1 MLKKITYE
9 EDLPVKAEILS
20 ISDYPLH
27 LHPDIQLIYVLDGC
41 IDLRL
46 TFKTYRLK
54 KNDFHYIHSED
65 IHSLSSP
72 DGNNLLLILSIR
84 PDYIENFYPNIRTT
98 VVTMHTDKTL
108 LLYDN
113 QQAYLKYCI
122 FIILE
127 ELIKRGEGFKARV
140 KKTLRTLFGIIYREF
155 RGFTIDKE
163 TKAFVFKR
171 LQDLKQTE
179 RLGMIID
186 DIYKNY
192 VEPSTLEEIASQQK
206 LNPYYLSHLFS
217 QTIGINYRDFI
228 NMVRAET
235 SEYELLT
242 SDFSISHIALS
253 AGFSNSAYYEKHF
266 QFWFGMPPHDYRQK
280 YSNHTLLTVKPAVT
294 CHNLSDYTVLAED
307 LLYKLGPEFSNI
319 HIGPSSQTVNI
330 DKADFDDSLKLRIN
344 LIFRNTDLLPDEGAD
359 IELLEKL
366 LLPEASKYHFNSI
379 KSRIEIFPGILPATA
394 DDDMY
399 ICVKNILDSLITRHS
414 CDFTIGIDFSSES
427 EHNAVFTNDII
438 RTPLYYLLSFISQ
451 DYDEICIGDCYII
464 LKASDGCHIL
474 CWNLSSEHEVEI
486 TLKSK
491 IFAGSLITNAGM
503 SIENF
508 PSYTAAVRDAIA
520 ASEKKEL
527 PQAGHHILNNII
539 FTENRSFYA
548 KDSVEF
554 TIQLHKKSISF
565 IDFFA
570 ISH

>member
-41 IDLRL
+41 VDLRL
-46 TFKTYRLK
+46 TFKTYRLR

-72 DGNNLLLILSIR
+72 DENNLLLVLSVR

-98 VVTMHTDKTL
+98 VVTMPTDKTL

-122 FIILE
+122 FIMLE
-127 ELIKRGEGFKARV
+127 ELLKRGEGFKARV

-266 QFWFGMPPHDYRQK
+266 QFWFGMSPHDYRQK
-280 YSNHTLLTVKPAVT
+280 YSNHTLMTVKPAVT
-294 CHNLSDYTVLAED
+294 CHNLSDYTALVEN
-307 LLYKLGPEFSNI
+307 LLYKLGTEFSNI
-319 HIGPSSQTVNI
+319 HKEPSSQIIHI
-330 DKADFDDSLKLRIN
+330 DKADFDDSLKLCIN

-359 IELLEKL
+359 IELLDEL
-366 LLPEASKYHFNSI
+366 LLPCASKYPFESI
-379 KSRIEIFPGILPATA
+379 KSRIEIFPDSIPAA

-399 ICVKNILDSLITRHS
+399 ICVKNILESLITRHS
-414 CDFTIGIDFSSES
+414 CDFTIGTGFSSEP

-451 DYDEICIGDCYII
+451 DYDEICISDCYII
-464 LKASDGCHIL
+464 LKTSEACHIL

-491 IFAGSLITNAGM
+491 IFAGSLITNTEM

-508 PSYTAAVRDAIA
+508 SSYTAAVRNAMA
-520 ASEKKEL
+520 ASGKKEL
-527 PQAGHHILNNII
+527 PQAAHHTLNNIL
-539 FTENRSFYA
+539 FTENHSFYA

-554 TIQLHKKSISF
+554 TIQLQRRSISF

-570 ISH
+570 VSH

>member
-46 TFKTYRLK
+46 TFKTYRLR

-72 DGNNLLLILSIR
+72 DGNNLLLVLSVR
-84 PDYIENFYPNIRTT
+84 PDYIEIFYPNIRTT
-98 VVTMHTDKTL
+98 VVTMPTDKTL

-122 FIILE
+122 FIMLE
-127 ELIKRGEGFKARV
+127 ELLKRGEGFKARV

-253 AGFSNSAYYEKHF
+253 AGFSNLAYYEKHF
-266 QFWFGMPPHDYRQK
+266 QFWFGMSPHDYRQK
-280 YSNHTLLTVKPAVT
+280 YSNRTLMTVKPAVT
-294 CHNLSDYTVLAED
+294 CHNLSDYTALVED
-307 LLYKLGPEFSNI
+307 LLYKLGAEFSNI
-319 HIGPSSQTVNI
+319 HKEPSSQIVHI
-330 DKADFDDSLKLRIN
+330 DKADFDDSLKLRIS

-359 IELLEKL
+359 IKLLDEL
-366 LLPEASKYHFNSI
+366 LLPCASKYHFEAI
-379 KSRIEIFPGILPATA
+379 KSRIEIFPGNAPAA
-394 DDDMY
+394 DDDMF
-399 ICVKNILDSLITRHS
+399 ICVKNILESLITRHS
-414 CDFTIGIDFSSES
+414 CDFTIGTGFSSEP

-451 DYDEICIGDCYII
+451 DYDEICISDCYII
-464 LKASDGCHIL
+464 LKTSEACHVL

-491 IFAGSLITNAGM
+491 IFAGSLITNADM

-508 PSYTAAVRDAIA
+508 SSYTAAVRSAMA
-520 ASEKKEL
+520 ASGKKDL
-527 PQAGHHILNNII
+527 PQAAHHTLNNIL
-539 FTENRSFYA
+539 FTENHSFYA

-554 TIQLHKKSISF
+554 TIQLHKRSISF

-570 ISH
+570 VSH

>member
-1 MLKKITYE
+1 MSFLK
-9 EDLPVKAEILS
+9 S
-20 ISDYPLH
+20 
-27 LHPDIQLIYVLDGC
+27 C
-41 IDLRL
+41 
-46 TFKTYRLK
+46 
-54 KNDFHYIHSED
+54 
-65 IHSLSSP
+65 
-72 DGNNLLLILSIR
+72 
-84 PDYIENFYPNIRTT
+84 
-98 VVTMHTDKTL
+98 
-108 LLYDN
+108 
-113 QQAYLKYCI
+113 YC
-122 FIILE
+122 
-127 ELIKRGEGFKARV
+127 R
-140 KKTLRTLFGIIYREF
+140 
-155 RGFTIDKE
+155 
-163 TKAFVFKR
+163 R
-171 LQDLKQTE
+171 LQ
-179 RLGMIID
+179 
-186 DIYKNY
+186 
-192 VEPSTLEEIASQQK
+192 
-206 LNPYYLSHLFS
+206 
-217 QTIGINYRDFI
+217 
-228 NMVRAET
+228 
-235 SEYELLT
+235 
-242 SDFSISHIALS
+242 
-253 AGFSNSAYYEKHF
+253 
-266 QFWFGMPPHDYRQK
+266 
-280 YSNHTLLTVKPAVT
+280 
-294 CHNLSDYTVLAED
+294 
-307 LLYKLGPEFSNI
+307 NI
-319 HIGPSSQTVNI
+319 
-330 DKADFDDSLKLRIN
+330 
-344 LIFRNTDLLPDEGAD
+344 
-359 IELLEKL
+359 
-366 LLPEASKYHFNSI
+366 
-379 KSRIEIFPGILPATA
+379 IEIFPGILPATA

-527 PQAGHHILNNII
+527 PQAGHHILNNIL